1 MAQCKY
7 CEKKGFLLRVNKN
20 TGLCDWCNH
29 TVLISIDNI
38 LRVLDESIELIK
50 TSKNFKTR
58 INRIDV
64 ALDNCNTLLIQYW
77 SKGLRLF
84 NDPNQLINELNLV
97 RSEIIEDEISNKVEN
112 YLEKANHTK
121 TVRSKITNAEK
132 ALYDLHLFKKDYDYT
147 NLEME
152 QSIKSFIHKVQFD
165 EFILNAE
172 KNEFKGN
179 TKKALDQ
186 YQEALFFL
194 KKDDIPLEDQSEI
207 INRLEN
213 KVNSLLVK

>member
-1 MAQCKY
+1 MAQCLY
-7 CEKKGFLLRVNKN
+7 CRKKGLLLRVDKN

-29 TVLISIDNI
+29 TVFISINNI
-38 LRVLDESIELIK
+38 QRVLNESLELIK

-58 INRIDV
+58 ISRIDV
-64 ALDNCNTLLIQYW
+64 AIDNCNTLLIEYW

-84 NDPNQLINELNLV
+84 DDPNQLINELQLA
-97 RSEIIEDEISNKVEN
+97 RAEIIEDEIINRVEN
-112 YLEKANHTK
+112 YLEKANSTK

-132 ALYDLHLFKKDYDYT
+132 ALYDLHLFKKEYDYS

-152 QSIKSFIHKVQFD
+152 QTIKTFIHNVQFD

-179 TKKALDQ
+179 TKKAIDQ

-194 KKDDIPLEDQSEI
+194 KKDGIPDEEQSGI
-207 INRLEN
+207 IKELEN
-213 KVNSLLVK
+213 KINSLVLK